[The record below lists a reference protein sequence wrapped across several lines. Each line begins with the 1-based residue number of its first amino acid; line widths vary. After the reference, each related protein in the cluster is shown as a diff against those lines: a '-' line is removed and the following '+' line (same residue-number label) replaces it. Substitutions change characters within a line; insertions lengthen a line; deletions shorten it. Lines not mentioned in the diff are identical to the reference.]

1 VSSSWAKRAEKET
14 RPLVRF
20 RDIENPLNA
29 HTCSSLCVSIAW
41 ISLTLALRHNG
52 TLRSP

>member
-29 HTCSSLCVSIAW
+29 HTLVAMCVYRLDI
-41 ISLTLALRHNG
+41 LDVG
-52 TLRSP
+52 TTS